1 MGNDQL
7 MSGGK
12 CAHPSRWKRQPGRQP
27 EPLTIGYEN
36 AGNGGDGYADRMVA
50 KYGSDLVI
58 CGVPIGSR
66 MDKRV
71 NGSDLLP
78 HRVLLVPS
86 GSGGQQPAGSATK
99 IIEVNSTSLSRGS

>member
-58 CGVPIGSR
+58 CGVLLGSR
-66 MDKRV
+66 TDNRV
-71 NGSDLLP
+71 NGSDLMRVNGSDLMP
-78 HRVLLVPS
+78 RRVLLVPS
-86 GSGGQQPAGSATK
+86 GSGGQ
-99 IIEVNSTSLSRGS
+99 